1 MLTKKQ
7 HDLLLYIYTNMKDDD
22 VAPSFD
28 EMKDALNLK
37 SKSGIHRLITAL
49 VERGYLERLPN
60 RARALSIKKLPDSFI
75 ENGIK
80 PKSISDEESE
90 ASNHNSSNDIFKSD
104 LDGVRPIP
112 QYGKISAGTPIEAIR
127 HEGNYFDA
135 PLSMLGSGE
144 YYALEVDGESMLN
157 AGIHDGDTVIIRRTD
172 RANMGDIVVAL
183 VDGEEVTLKTLA
195 KDKGQV
201 VLQPENDDFKPQYYN
216 PEQVVVQGILASLV
230 RRY

>member
-7 HDLLLYIYTNMKDDD
+7 YDLLLFIHTHMKDSD

-60 RARALSIKKLPDSFI
+60 RARAIAVKKLPDSMNKDKQTTITNADQEFTQSKKADLF
-75 ENGIK
+75 N
-80 PKSISDEESE
+80 
-90 ASNHNSSNDIFKSD
+90 SD
-104 LDGVRPIP
+104 LNGVRPLP
-112 QYGKISAGTPIEAIR
+112 MYGKISAGTPIEAIR
-127 HEGNYFDA
+127 HEGSYFDA
-135 PLSMLGSGE
+135 PLSLLGAGE
-144 YYALEVDGESMLN
+144 YYALEVDGESMLG
-157 AGIHDGDTVIIRRTD
+157 AGINDGDTAIIRRTD
-172 RANMGDIVVAL
+172 RANMGEIVVAL

-195 KDKGQV
+195 KDGGQI
-201 VLQPENDDFKPQYYN
+201 VLQPENDEFRAQYYN
-216 PEQVVVQGILASLV
+216 PEQVIVQGVLSSII

>member
-7 HDLLLYIYTNMKDDD
+7 HDLLSYIHTHMKESDL
-22 VAPSFD
+22 APSFD

-60 RARALSIKKLPDSFI
+60 RARAISIKKLPGSFK
-75 ENGIK
+75 EKGAVAQ
-80 PKSISDEESE
+80 EESP
-90 ASNHNSSNDIFKSD
+90 SNDIFKSD
-104 LDGVRPIP
+104 LEGVRPLP
-112 QYGKISAGTPIEAIR
+112 MYGKISAGTPIEAIR

-135 PLSMLGSGE
+135 PLSLLGSGE

-157 AGIHDGDTVIIRRTD
+157 AGIHDGDTAIIRRTD
-172 RANMGDIVVAL
+172 RASLGNIVVAL

-195 KDKGQV
+195 KDKDKI
-201 VLQPENDDFKPQYYN
+201 VLQPENDAFDPQYYDQN
-216 PEQVVVQGILASLV
+216 QVIIQGVLASII
-230 RRY
+230 RKY

>member
-7 HDLLLYIYTNMKDDD
+7 HDLLLYIHTHMKEGD

-28 EMKDALNLK
+28 EMKNALDLK

-60 RARALSIKKLPDSFI
+60 RARALSIKKLPESFNEKKEI
-75 ENGIK
+75 TNPDKEV
-80 PKSISDEESE
+80 ET
-90 ASNHNSSNDIFKSD
+90 ASNDIFKSE
-104 LDGVRPIP
+104 LEGVRPIP

-127 HEGNYFDA
+127 HEGSYLDA
-135 PLSMLGSGE
+135 PLSLLGSGE

-201 VLQPENDDFKPQYYN
+201 VLQPENDDFQPQYYN
-216 PEQVVVQGILASLV
+216 PEQVIVQGVLASLI

>member
-7 HDLLLYIYTNMKDDD
+7 YDLLLFIHTHMKDSD

-60 RARALSIKKLPDSFI
+60 RARAIAVKKLPDSMKKGKQTTITNADQEFTQS
-75 ENGIK
+75 K
-80 PKSISDEESE
+80 KADLFS
-90 ASNHNSSNDIFKSD
+90 SD
-104 LDGVRPIP
+104 LNGVRPLP
-112 QYGKISAGTPIEAIR
+112 MYGKISAGTPIEAIR
-127 HEGNYFDA
+127 HEGSYFDA
-135 PLSMLGSGE
+135 PLSLLGAGE
-144 YYALEVDGESMLN
+144 YYALEVDGESMLG
-157 AGIHDGDTVIIRRTD
+157 AGINDGDTAIIRRTD
-172 RANMGDIVVAL
+172 RANMGEIVVAL

-195 KDKGQV
+195 KDGGQI
-201 VLQPENDDFKPQYYN
+201 VLQPENDEFRAQYYN
-216 PEQVVVQGILASLV
+216 PEQVIVQGVLSSII

>member
-7 HDLLLYIYTNMKDDD
+7 HDLLLYIHTHMKEGD

-28 EMKDALNLK
+28 EMKDALDLK

-60 RARALSIKKLPDSFI
+60 RARALSIKKLPDSF
-75 ENGIK
+75 
-80 PKSISDEESE
+80 SESE
-90 ASNHNSSNDIFKSD
+90 KSALPTESEVPPPSNDIFKSE
-104 LDGVRPIP
+104 LSGVRPIP
-112 QYGKISAGTPIEAIR
+112 MYGKISAGTPIEAIR

-135 PLSMLGSGE
+135 PLSLMASGD
-144 YYALEVDGESMLN
+144 YYALEVDGESMVN
-157 AGIHDGDTVIIRRTD
+157 AGIHDGDTAIIKRTSQ
-172 RANMGDIVVAL
+172 ANMGDIVVAL

-195 KDKGQV
+195 KDKDHI
-201 VLQPENDDFKPQYYN
+201 VLQPENERFEPQYYL
-216 PEQVVVQGILASLV
+216 PDQVTVQGVLSSII

>member
-7 HDLLLYIYTNMKDDD
+7 HDLLLYIHKHMKDGD

-28 EMKDALNLK
+28 EMKDALGLK

-60 RARALSIKKLPDSFI
+60 RARAISVKKLPESFTKKQEI
-75 ENGIK
+75 TDRGPETTHT
-80 PKSISDEESE
+80 ESG
-90 ASNHNSSNDIFKSD
+90 DIFKSD
-104 LDGVRPIP
+104 LQGVRPIP
-112 QYGKISAGTPIEAIR
+112 MYGKISAGTPIEAIR

-135 PLSMLGSGE
+135 PLSLLGAGE
-144 YYALEVDGESMLN
+144 YYALEVDGESMLQV
-157 AGIHDGDTVIIRRTD
+157 GINDGDTAIIRRTD
-172 RANMGDIVVAL
+172 RADLGSIVVAL

-195 KDKGQV
+195 RDKEQV
-201 VLQPENDDFKPQYYN
+201 VLQPENDAFKPQYYN
-216 PEQVVVQGILASLV
+216 PDQVIVQGVLASII